1 MELFIISLI
10 LVLLLTILIIVVDS
24 RLNKIFL
31 EIRETNEILKISG
44 HSHTRLQRIKQLSK
58 ESAHK

>member
-1 MELFIISLI
+1 MELFVISLI
-10 LVLLLTILIIVVDS
+10 LILLLTILIIVVDS

-44 HSHTRLQRIKQLSK
+44 YSHIRLQSIKDYQRN
-58 ESAHK
+58 

>member
-1 MELFIISLI
+1 MELFVISLI
-10 LVLLLTILIIVVDS
+10 LILLLTILIVVVDS

-44 HSHTRLQRIKQLSK
+44 HSHMKVQSIKRLSN
-58 ESAHK
+58 ESVHK